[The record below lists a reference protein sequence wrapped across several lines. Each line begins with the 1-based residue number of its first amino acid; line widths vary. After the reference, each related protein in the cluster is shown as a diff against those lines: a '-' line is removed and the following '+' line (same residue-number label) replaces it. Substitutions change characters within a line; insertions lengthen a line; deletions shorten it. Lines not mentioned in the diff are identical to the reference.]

1 MLEAFFDRRNLM
13 NELLK
18 GLNDKQREAVVT
30 TEGPLLILAG
40 AGSGKT
46 RVLTTRIAY
55 ILNEGL
61 SERWQI
67 LAFTFTNKAAAEMKI
82 RVEKLLNE
90 DVSSMWIGT
99 FHSICVRILRREIDA
114 LGYTSNFTI
123 YDRSDQQSLI
133 KEILKE
139 KGISPKDFPISA
151 CLNAISGAKNL
162 GEGKDY
168 IDDLYSYHPTFKIFG
183 EIYEDYEGKKK
194 LYNSLDFDDLILKT
208 LNLFKDNLEIRQKYE
223 NKFKY
228 VFVDEYQDTNKPQY
242 ELIKYFSKGFGNIC
256 AVGDA
261 DQSIYGWR
269 GADISNI
276 LNFEKDF
283 NNAKIIL
290 LEQNYRS
297 TKNIL
302 TVANKVI
309 KNNFERK
316 DKNLWTDNEKGDGVL
331 YKQLDSDAE
340 EAMEVT
346 NTIEHLKYKGYKFED
361 MAILYRTNAQ
371 SRAFEE
377 ALMREGISYRVVGG
391 LKFYDRREIK
401 DLISY
406 LKIFVNPDDDVA
418 LRRIINLPRRGI
430 GDTTMDKLSDLA
442 LSRNSSIYRI
452 ITETAIDGI
461 TGRTKSKLLEFTYM
475 IQNIKKEL
483 DNLSVTDFVNLV
495 LDKSGY
501 LKMLEDSNLRED
513 KTRIENISAFISAI
527 SDYERSAENPSLE
540 DYLATVT
547 LLSDVDKTD
556 DSSTGVS
563 LMTIHAAKGLE
574 YKIVFLTGLEEGLFP
589 SERSMEE
596 DGLEEERRLCY
607 VALTRAEEKLFLTS
621 CNSRRVFGKYVTH
634 KPSRFIEEMGDSL
647 EEEKSSSYQYT
658 DNFRESFSSSAETM
672 ANDLRESFKKPSTG
686 KKTLEG
692 IDLKIGV
699 KVKHKSFGTGT
710 IVSVTE
716 KDNGDELIIAFDNKG
731 IKKLNKN
738 LAPLELLN
746 G

>member
-1 MLEAFFDRRNLM
+1 M
-13 NELLK
+13 NELIK

-30 TEGPLLILAG
+30 TQGPLLILAG

-46 RVLTTRIAY
+46 RVLTTRIAH

-61 SERWQI
+61 CERWEV
-67 LAFTFTNKAAAEMKI
+67 LAFTFTNKAAAEMKT
-82 RVEKLLNE
+82 RVEKILKD

-99 FHSICVRILRREIDA
+99 FHSICVRILRREISA
-114 LGYTSNFTI
+114 LGYTNNFTI
-123 YDRSDQQSLI
+123 YDRADQQSLI

-139 KGISPKDFPISA
+139 KGIGTKDFPISA
-151 CLNAISGAKNL
+151 CLNAISEAKNL
-162 GEGKDY
+162 GEGKEY
-168 IDDLYSYHPTFKIFG
+168 LDDIYGYHPIYKIFG
-183 EIYEDYEGKKK
+183 EVYEEYERKKK

-208 LNLFKDNLEIRQKYE
+208 LVLFRENEDIRSKYE
-223 NKFKY
+223 RKFKY

-242 ELIKYFSKGFGNIC
+242 ELIKYFSKGYGNIC

-283 NNAKIIL
+283 KEAKIIL

-302 TVANKVI
+302 HVANKVI

-316 DKNLWTDNEKGDGVL
+316 DKNLWTDNESGERVL
-331 YKQLDSDAE
+331 YKELDSDSE
-340 EAMEVT
+340 EAVEVT

-377 ALMREGISYRVVGG
+377 ALMREGINYRVVGG

-401 DLISY
+401 DLIAY

-418 LRRIINLPRRGI
+418 LKRIINLPRRGI
-430 GDTTMDKLSDLA
+430 GDTTLDKLSNLA
-442 LSRNSSIYRI
+442 LSRNTSIYRI
-452 ITETAIDGI
+452 ISETAIDGI

-475 IQNIKKEL
+475 MENTKKAME
-483 DNLSVTDFVNLV
+483 DMSVTDFVNHV
-495 LDKSGY
+495 LDRSGY
-501 LKMLEDSNLRED
+501 LKMLEDSKLRED
-513 KTRIENISAFISAI
+513 KTRIENLSAFISSI
-527 SDYERSAENPSLE
+527 TDYEASADNPSLE

-574 YKIVFLTGLEEGLFP
+574 YKVVFLTGLEEGLFP
-589 SERSMEE
+589 SERSIEE
-596 DGLEEERRLCY
+596 DRLEEERRLCY
-607 VALTRAEEKLFLTS
+607 VALTRAEEKLYLTS
-621 CNSRRVFGKYVTH
+621 CSSRRVFGKYVMH
-634 KPSRFIEEMGDSL
+634 KPSRFIEEMGDAL
-647 EEEKSSSYQYT
+647 EEEKSASYQYT
-658 DNFRESFSSSAETM
+658 DNFRESFASSAETM
-672 ANDLRESFKKPSTG
+672 AKDLRESFKKPVSN

-692 IDLKIGV
+692 IQLQIGN
-699 KVKHKSFGTGT
+699 KVKHKIFGVGT
-710 IVSVTE
+710 IVSITE
-716 KDNGDELIIAFDNKG
+716 KNDGDELIITFDNKG
-731 IKKLNKN
+731 IKRLNKN

>member
-1 MLEAFFDRRNLM
+1 M

-18 GLNDKQREAVVT
+18 GLNDRQREAVLT

-46 RVLTTRIAY
+46 RVLTTRIAH

-61 SERWQI
+61 ARRWEV
-67 LAFTFTNKAAAEMKI
+67 LAFTFTNKAAGEMKE
-82 RVEKLLNE
+82 RVENLLGE

-99 FHSICVRILRREIDA
+99 FHSICVRILRKEIEA
-114 LGYTSNFTI
+114 LGYTNNFTI

-133 KEILKE
+133 KEILRD
-139 KGISPKDFPISA
+139 KGLSAKDFPVSQ
-151 CLNAISGAKNL
+151 CLNAISSAKNI
-162 GEGKDY
+162 GEGVNY
-168 IDDLYSYHPTFKIFG
+168 INDIYGYHPTYKVFG
-183 EIYEDYEGKKK
+183 EIFEEYERKKK

-208 LNLFKDNLEIRQKYE
+208 LELFREHDSIRQKYE

-242 ELIKYFSKGFGNIC
+242 ELIKYFSKGYGNIC
-256 AVGDA
+256 AVGDG

-283 NNAKIIL
+283 DKAKVIL

-302 TVANKVI
+302 DTANKII

-316 DKNLWTDNEKGDGVL
+316 EKNLWTDNKKGDKVV
-331 YKQLDSDAE
+331 YKEVDSDSE
-340 EAMEVT
+340 EAMVVT
-346 NTIEHLKYKGYKFED
+346 NYIEQLRHDGYKFED

-377 ALMREGISYRVVGG
+377 MLMREGINYRVVGG
-391 LKFYDRREIK
+391 LKFYDRKEIK
-401 DLISY
+401 DLVAY

-418 LRRIINLPRRGI
+418 LKRIINIPKRGI
-430 GDTTMDKLSDLA
+430 GDTTLNKLSDIA
-442 LSRNSSIYRI
+442 LEKNSSIYRI
-452 ITETAIDGI
+452 LSETAIEGI
-461 TGRTKSKLLEFTYM
+461 TGRTKVKLQEFIYM
-475 IQNIKKEL
+475 MENIKREK
-483 DNLSVTDFVNLV
+483 DNLSVTDFVNHV
-495 LDKSGY
+495 LEKSGY

-513 KTRIENISAFISAI
+513 KTRIENISSFVSAI
-527 SDYERSAENPSLE
+527 SDYEKSAEEPSLE

-556 DSSTGVS
+556 DSKTGVS

-574 YKIVFLTGLEEGLFP
+574 YKIVFLTGMEEGLFP
-589 SERSMEE
+589 SERTIVED

-607 VALTRAEEKLFLTS
+607 VALTRAEEKLYLTS
-621 CNSRRVFGKYVTH
+621 CSSRRVFGKFMMH
-634 KPSRFIEEMGDSL
+634 KPSRFIEEMGDLL
-647 EEEKSSSYQYT
+647 EVEKPKSYQYT
-658 DNFRESFSSSAETM
+658 DNFRETFATSAQDM
-672 ANDLRESFKKPSTG
+672 AKDLRASFVKKSDPN

-692 IDLKIGV
+692 VELKLGY
-699 KVKHKSFGTGT
+699 KVKHKSFGVGT
-710 IVSVTE
+710 IIT
-716 KDNGDELIIAFDNKG
+716 IT
-731 IKKLNKN
+731 
-738 LAPLELLN
+738 
-746 G
+746 